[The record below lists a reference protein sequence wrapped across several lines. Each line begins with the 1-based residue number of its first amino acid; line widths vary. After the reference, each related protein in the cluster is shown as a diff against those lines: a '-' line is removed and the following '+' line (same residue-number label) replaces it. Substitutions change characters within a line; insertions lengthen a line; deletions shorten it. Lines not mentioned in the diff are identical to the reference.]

1 MRLKICCIS
10 TPAEARLAIEAGAH
24 ALGLVSAMPSG
35 PGPIAEELIAE
46 ISRAVPPGI
55 ATFLLTSRTDAE
67 GILAQLRRTRAGV
80 VQLVDAVAPDV
91 YAALRE
97 GAPSVRLVQVIH
109 VRDGGALEEAMAA
122 AAHVDALL
130 LDSGNPSLA
139 VKELGGT
146 GRVHDW
152 RVSRAI
158 RDASPVP
165 VWLAGGL
172 RPDNVVAAIAAV
184 EPFGLDVCSGVR
196 TDGRLDA
203 AKLTAYVDAIA
214 SVTDRRPPLLDA

>member
-1 MRLKICCIS
+1 MA
-10 TPAEARLAIEAGAH
+10 AERGA
-24 ALGLVSAMPSG
+24 ACLGLVSRMPSG
-35 PGPIAEELIAE
+35 PGVIGDETIAE
-46 ISRAVPPGI
+46 SVAVAPRGVR
-55 ATFLLTSRTDAE
+55 TFLLTCSTAAQEIAE
-67 GILAQLRRTRAGV
+67 QAGRLGV
-80 VQLVDAVAPDV
+80 TTVQLVDHVAVEERR
-91 YAALRE
+91 ALRALMPALE
-97 GAPSVRLVQVIH
+97 IVQVIH
-109 VRDGGALEEAMAA
+109 VTDPTAVDQALAARDA
-122 AAHVDALL
+122 DALL

-172 RPDNVVAAIAAV
+172 NADNAAAAIAAV

-196 TDGRLDA
+196 TNGQLDP
-203 AKLTAYVDAIA
+203 AKLAAYVDAIA

>member
-1 MRLKICCIS
+1 
-10 TPAEARLAIEAGAH
+10 
-24 ALGLVSAMPSG
+24 MPSG
-35 PGPIAEELIAE
+35 PGPIDEGLIAE
-46 ISRAVPPGI
+46 ISAKVPPGV
-55 ATFLLTSRTDAE
+55 ATFLLTSRSDAD

-80 VQLVDAVAPDV
+80 VQLVDAVPRDV

-109 VRDGGALEEAMAA
+109 VRDDDAVREAMEAA
-122 AAHVDALL
+122 PHVDALL
-130 LDSGNPSLA
+130 LDSGNPTLA

-152 RVSRAI
+152 KVSRTI

-172 RPDNVVAAIAAV
+172 RADNVVEAIAAV

-196 TDGRLDA
+196 TGGRLDP
-203 AKLTAYVDAIA
+203 AKLEAYLDAIT